1 MKQDR
6 LLLKASMIGFAV
18 LSLSFWLMMPMPG
31 DTESRPMD
39 ILAGICFWIGLITGA
54 ACQTALSI
62 RRKKWE
68 KKTGLEIPGRM
79 GLVSFCRNPKGKLAD
94 LLFMVSILGLGLGMW
109 LTQSRGII
117 CFIFLGFTVLAFSG
131 HCVYNGKNYNYLQ
144 IRRRMKPGRRARQ
157 RGIQDEKQQNHT

>member
-6 LLLKASMIGFAV
+6 LLLKASMIGFGI
-18 LSLSFWLMMPMPG
+18 LSLSFWLMMPLPG
-31 DTESRPMD
+31 DAESRLVD
-39 ILAGICFWIGLITGA
+39 ILAGLGFWIGLITGA
-54 ACQTALSI
+54 ACQTALSL

-68 KKTGLEIPGRM
+68 KKTGLEISGRM

-94 LLFMVSILGLGLGMW
+94 LLTLVSILGLGLSMW
-109 LTQSRGII
+109 LTRSRGMI
-117 CFIFLGFTVLAFSG
+117 CYIFLGFTVLAFSG

-144 IRRRMKPGRRARQ
+144 IRRKMKSGRRARQ